1 MNWKLPLYKIFT
13 DDDDVKIV
21 SDVIKRGEYW
31 AIGPEINEFEN
42 ALASYVGVKYC
53 LAFNSGTSALHAA
66 LLAYGIKK
74 TDEIIVP
81 SFSFISTANSVLFVN
96 GTPVFSDIEEE
107 TYGLDPEILEQKI
120 SPKTKAIIPMDY
132 GGQSCKIFEL
142 KRIAYENDLT
152 LIEDAAECLGA
163 SVKGKKVGSVSDIS
177 IFSFCGNKVLTT
189 GEGGAVVTN
198 SYEIYEK
205 LKLLRSHGR
214 VEKKNYFDD
223 PSSSEYLGI
232 GYNWRMSSITAA
244 LGLSQI
250 RKLGKL
256 IKMRQDNAG
265 YLSSNL
271 SKIPEI
277 QTPNILKDNEH
288 IFQMYTIKLPNSQIR
303 TKLQSYLTEKG
314 IFSKVYFEPIHL
326 TSYYKNNFK
335 SPNLPVTEK
344 IYIRNSETTG
354 SADQDRKI
362 NYPAQPSKK
371 NGLGFIYKV

>member
-42 ALASYVGVKYC
+42 ALANYVGVKYC
-53 LAFNSGTSALHAA
+53 LTFNSGTSALHAA

-214 VEKKNYFDD
+214 VEKKNYFDN

-326 TSYYKNNFK
+326 TTYYKNNFK
-335 SPNLPVTEK
+335 SSNLPVTEK
-344 IYIRNSETTG
+344 ISDQILSLPLYPNMTNKEKDYLVNSISEFFA
-354 SADQDRKI
+354 S
-362 NYPAQPSKK
+362 
-371 NGLGFIYKV
+371 

>member
-250 RKLGKL
+250 RKLWKL

-265 YLSSNL
+265 YHSSKL

-326 TSYYKNNFK
+326 TTYYKNNFK
-335 SPNLPVTEK
+335 SSNLPVTEK
-344 IYIRNSETTG
+344 ISDQILSLPLYPNMTNKEKDYLVNSISEFFA
-354 SADQDRKI
+354 S
-362 NYPAQPSKK
+362 
-371 NGLGFIYKV
+371 

>member
-198 SYEIYEK
+198 SYKIYEK

-265 YLSSNL
+265 YLSSKL

-326 TSYYKNNFK
+326 TTYYKNNFK
-335 SPNLPVTEK
+335 SSNLPVTEK
-344 IYIRNSETTG
+344 ISDQILSLPLYPNMTDEEKDYLVDSISEFFV
-354 SADQDRKI
+354 K
-362 NYPAQPSKK
+362 
-371 NGLGFIYKV
+371 